1 MKSDAEGVENLPRR
15 NHAPQVGV
23 TTNISSVCPHSACVR
38 KAGRMKKQTKTKITT
53 SNKIQ
58 ANAEVAAKT
67 SKSEEQNNATNTGT
81 APSNGPYLGCKALDK
96 EIIEFCR
103 RSEKRQKNSF
113 GMSYDQGD
121 DIRKMIALIEG
132 KKYAHLKRRP
142 NNSDPY
148 GVLAGH
154 PENILGMKQMRR
166 YVLFADTVD
175 AIRAAKYEA
184 PILGLT
190 YYVEAARLKSVESII
205 ETLNQVV
212 KDDLSVRELI
222 GIVDQ
227 IMPPK
232 KKASGGDEESR
243 KPGGAGNNSQE
254 PSDWKKSLEEFVG
267 HALAQLAPIAKDMTD
282 QNAKLDEE
290 TAKSLKQLQAKIQD
304 ILRKG
309 E

>member
-1 MKSDAEGVENLPRR
+1 MSRFAPFMPEQKGRREMK
-15 NHAPQVGV
+15 
-23 TTNISSVCPHSACVR
+23 TTNANGSISRS
-38 KAGRMKKQTKTKITT
+38 KTGTT
-53 SNKIQ
+53 
-58 ANAEVAAKT
+58 AET
-67 SKSEEQNNATNTGT
+67 SKSAAKNKKA
-81 APSNGPYLGCKALDK
+81 YLGSPTLDK
-96 EIIEFCR
+96 EICDFFR
-103 RSEKRQKNSF
+103 RSEKREKNSF
-113 GMSYDQGD
+113 ETAYEQGN
-121 DIRKMIALIEG
+121 DIRGMIALIEG

-154 PENILGMKQMRR
+154 PECSLGMRQMRR

-190 YYVEAARLKSVESII
+190 CYVEAARLKSVESII

-232 KKASGGDEESR
+232 KKAKGGSDEDSDGDMDGVTGGDGEVI
-243 KPGGAGNNSQE
+243 
-254 PSDWKKSLEEFVG
+254 DWKNSLEKIIGETI
-267 HALAQLAPIAKDMTD
+267 ARLAPIAQEMSDKKAT
-282 QNAKLDEE
+282 LDKE
-290 TAKSLKQLQAKIQD
+290 TAASLRKLQEKIQE
-304 ILRKG
+304 ILRRVA
-309 E
+309 

>member
-1 MKSDAEGVENLPRR
+1 MKN
-15 NHAPQVGV
+15 QK
-23 TTNISSVCPHSACVR
+23 TTGNETS
-38 KAGRMKKQTKTKITT
+38 KKTQSNATT
-53 SNKIQ
+53 EAS
-58 ANAEVAAKT
+58 AKT
-67 SKSEEQNNATNTGT
+67 SKSEEQKNATKAGK
-81 APSNGPYLGCKALDK
+81 ASPMGSYMGCKSLDK
-96 EIIEFCR
+96 EIVDFCR

-148 GVLAGH
+148 GILAGH
-154 PENILGMKQMRR
+154 PENFLGTKQLRR

>member
-1 MKSDAEGVENLPRR
+1 
-15 NHAPQVGV
+15 
-23 TTNISSVCPHSACVR
+23 
-38 KAGRMKKQTKTKITT
+38 MKKASAQGSISKDKTGT
-53 SNKIQ
+53 S
-58 ANAEVAAKT
+58 AET
-67 SKSEEQNNATNTGT
+67 SKST
-81 APSNGPYLGCKALDK
+81 AKDAKAYLGCKSLDK
-96 EIIEFCR
+96 EIAEFCR

-142 NNSDPY
+142 NNADPY
-148 GVLAGH
+148 AVLAGH
-154 PENILGMKQMRR
+154 PECLLGMKQMRR

-175 AIRAAKYEA
+175 AIKKAGYEA

-190 YYVEAARLKSVESII
+190 YYVEASRLKSTESIC

-227 IMPPK
+227 IMPSK
-232 KKASGGDEESR
+232 KKATGGDEESP
-243 KPGGAGNNSQE
+243 KPGGDEKNNQE
-254 PSDWKKSLEEFVG
+254 SSGWKKSLEEFVG
-267 HALAQLAPIAKDMTD
+267 QALAQLAPIAQEMADKK
-282 QNAKLDEE
+282 AALDKE
-290 TAKSLKQLQAKIQD
+290 TAASLRKLQEKIQD